1 MSSIYIMDNMSF
13 KFLIQATRVLQ
24 INNYDD
30 KELKMVYDYAVSLDN
45 DILNSYFESCSIIGF
60 KNDLELYI
68 EILDAMIY
76 VFEEM
81 EEYEKCYVLKKK
93 KDESIKIINDRKIN

>member
-1 MSSIYIMDNMSF
+1 MNSIYVMDMSF

-24 INNYDD
+24 VNNYDD
-30 KELKMVYDYAVSLDN
+30 KELKMIYNYAVSLDN
-45 DILNSYFESCSIIGF
+45 EILNSYFDSCSIIGF

-68 EILDAMIY
+68 EIIDAMIY
-76 VFEEM
+76 IFEEM

-93 KDESIKIINDRKIN
+93 KEESIKIISKNKN